1 MKNKKKKIATLFF
14 IFITIIL
21 ILSYLGYSQKKK
33 EQEKHNTINL
43 SAKYYNEGKFIPT
56 SANELEE
63 KNSETYI
70 LYTYNNFCSLPIP
83 CESIFKTIME
93 KYKIGILSIPINE
106 FKKTKFYTQVKYAPS
121 IIIIKNEEIITYLD
135 ANKDEDLEKYQDV
148 NAFDNWLKLYINLK
162 K

>member
-1 MKNKKKKIATLFF
+1 MKNKKKKIVTLFF

-33 EQEKHNTINL
+33 EQEKYNTINL
-43 SAKYYNEGKFIPT
+43 SEKYYNEGKFIPT

-93 KYKIGILSIPINE
+93 KYKIDILSIPINE
-106 FKKTKFYTQVKYAPS
+106 FKKTKFYTKVKYGPS